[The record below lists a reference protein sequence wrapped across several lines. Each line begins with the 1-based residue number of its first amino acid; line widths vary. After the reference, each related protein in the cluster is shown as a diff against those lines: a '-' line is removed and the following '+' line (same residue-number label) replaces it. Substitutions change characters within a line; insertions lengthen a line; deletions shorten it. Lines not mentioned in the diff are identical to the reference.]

1 MHITDAAVA
10 GGVLRTFDEAEG
22 PRNALGLQRGERA
35 CLLAF
40 SRIADDPRVRRQ
52 GDAFHRA
59 GCAVTAIGLP
69 GGLSPPPPWRVLT
82 IGKSAVRKADTSGSL
97 LARWRESQRLFR
109 RKAGTLLRH
118 QWIRF
123 DDDYID
129 RLYSSI
135 EGVAAMRA
143 AIHALKADIW
153 LANDWVTLPLAVEA
167 AEARGGIVGYDTHEL
182 AVSECEQSF
191 KWRLMRQPL
200 VRAIERRYIRRAQV
214 VSSVS
219 PGIGEFLMQLYTLSD
234 RPLTLRNVP
243 DYREI
248 SFRPCGATVRV
259 LYHGVVAPG
268 RGLEEAVDSVPAWRP
283 ELSLT
288 IRGPGDSGFV
298 AALDARARRAKIEGR
313 VTIEPPVPMTEL
325 VDRAAAFD
333 IGLFALPDHSRQ
345 NRLALPNKLFEY
357 IMAGLALCVSD
368 LPEMARIVERY
379 KVGKCLPSIEPAA
392 IAAAMNGFTRSAI
405 DTFKRRS
412 LEAAR
417 ELCWAQES
425 RTMLVAY
432 DSALGAA
439 RH

>member
-1 MHITDAAVA
+1 
-10 GGVLRTFDEAEG
+10 L
-22 PRNALGLQRGERA
+22 PALQTGNRA

-40 SRIADDPRVRRQ
+40 SQIADDPRVRRQ

-59 GCAVTAIGLP
+59 GCGVTAIGLP
-69 GGLSPPPPWRVLT
+69 DGLSPPPPWRVLT
-82 IGKSAVRKADTSGSL
+82 IGKSAVRKADTSASL
-97 LARWRESQRLFR
+97 LERWRETQRLFQ
-109 RKAGTLLRH
+109 RKTSTLLRH
-118 QWIRF
+118 QWVRF
-123 DDDYID
+123 DDGYSD
-129 RLYSSI
+129 RLYPLI

-143 AIHALKADIW
+143 AIRGLKSDIW

-167 AEARGGIVGYDTHEL
+167 AAAGGGIVGYDTHEL
-182 AVSECEQSF
+182 AVSEREQSF
-191 KWRLMRQPL
+191 KWRLMHQPL

-214 VSSVS
+214 VSTVS
-219 PGIGEFLMQLYTLSD
+219 PGIAEYLQQLYQLPD
-234 RPLTLRNVP
+234 EPLTILNVP
-243 DYREI
+243 DYQEI
-248 SFRPCGATVRV
+248 SFRPCGATVGV
-259 LYHGVVAPG
+259 LYHGLIAPG

-288 IRGPGDSGFV
+288 IRGPGDSGFI
-298 AALDARARRAKIEGR
+298 AALDARARRAKVQGR

-379 KVGKCLPSIEPAA
+379 RVGKCLPSIEPAA
-392 IAAAMNGFTRSAI
+392 IAAAMNGFTRAAI

-412 LEAAR
+412 LEAAQ
-417 ELCWAQES
+417 ELCWAHES
-425 RTMLVAY
+425 SAMLVAY
-432 DSALGAA
+432 DAALAAA
-439 RH
+439 RA

>member
-10 GGVLRTFDEAEG
+10 GGVLRSVEAED
-22 PRNALGLQRGERA
+22 PRNAPVLQRGKRA

-59 GCAVTAIGLP
+59 GCDVTAVGLP

-82 IGKSAVRKADTSGSL
+82 IGKNAARKADTSASL
-97 LARWRESQRLFR
+97 FARWRESQRLFQ

-123 DDDYID
+123 DDGYSD
-129 RLYSSI
+129 RLYPSI

-143 AIHALKADIW
+143 AIRALKADIW
-153 LANDWVTLPLAVEA
+153 LANDWATLPLAVEA
-167 AEARGGIVGYDTHEL
+167 AAACGGIVGYDTHEL
-182 AVSECEQSF
+182 AVAECEQSF
-191 KWRLMRQPL
+191 RWRLMWQPL
-200 VRAIERRYIRRAQV
+200 VRAVERRYIHEAKV
-214 VSSVS
+214 VSTVS
-219 PGIGEFLMQLYTLSD
+219 PGIGEFLMQLYNLPD
-234 RPLTLRNVP
+234 RPLTIRNVP
-243 DYREI
+243 EYREI
-248 SFRPCGATVRV
+248 AFRPCGATIEV
-259 LYHGVVAPG
+259 LYHGLVAPG
-268 RGLEEAVDSVPAWRP
+268 RGLEAVVDGIGLWRP
-283 ELSLT
+283 EFRLT
-288 IRGPGDSGFV
+288 IRGPGD
-298 AALDARARRAKIEGR
+298 ADCLTALALRARRAGVEAR

-345 NRLALPNKLFEY
+345 NQLALPNKLFEY

-368 LPEMARIVERY
+368 VPEMARIVERY

-392 IAAAMNGFTRSAI
+392 IAVTMNGFTRSAI

-417 ELCWAQES
+417 ELCWAHES
-425 RTMLVAY
+425 RAMLIAY
-432 DSALGAA
+432 DAALSAA
-439 RH
+439 RQ